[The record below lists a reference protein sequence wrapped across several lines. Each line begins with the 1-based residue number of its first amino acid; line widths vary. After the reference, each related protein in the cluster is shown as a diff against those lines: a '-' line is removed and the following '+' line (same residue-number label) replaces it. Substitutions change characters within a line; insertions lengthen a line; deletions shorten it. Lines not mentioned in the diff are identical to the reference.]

1 MKTEKKKKQMI
12 KKQQKQAIF
21 QAITNNIQ
29 TNQDSNN
36 PNKRIPYFNW
46 KC

>member
-36 PNKRIPYFNW
+36 TNKRIPYFNW